1 MVEPYGHGS
10 QKLGFKNF
18 NSKWTIFD
26 CKKADCKCL
35 PDNHNRNIIHEKIA
49 VTHNETKNKIVTP
62 ENPTPTL
69 VILFGMC
76 SSY

>member
-1 MVEPYGHGS
+1 MVNQSWVPKMPQNFSSKSKIYLYF
-10 QKLGFKNF
+10 QKCF
-18 NSKWTIFD
+18 
-26 CKKADCKCL
+26 

-69 VILFGMC
+69 VILFGM
-76 SSY
+76 